1 MTIRFD
7 NRVAIVTGAGGGLG
21 RAYAHLL
28 AARGAKV
35 VVNDIGG
42 AVDGSGA
49 SKGPA
54 QSVVDE
60 IAAAG
65 GTAVANT
72 DSVAEHDSAAA
83 IVAAAVDTWG
93 KVDIV
98 INNAGVVRDKAFHN
112 MALDDFDFVVR
123 THLLGAA
130 YVSHA
135 AFPVMRANNYGR
147 ILMASSH
154 SGIFGNFGQSN
165 YGAAKLGMVGLVNVL
180 EIEGARYNINVN
192 AIAPLALTRMAE
204 TAPIFEGEEPAK
216 ATPEHV
222 AAMAAYL
229 VSEDCS
235 ESGGIFAA
243 TAGYYSRIKLVEGA
257 GIRVDKDTPPSPD
270 LIADRF
276 AEIGDMAQA
285 REWTDVLS
293 HLKYAMGIE

>member
-7 NRVAIVTGAGGGLG
+7 GRVAIVTGAGGGLG
-21 RAYAHLL
+21 RAYAMAL
-28 AARGAKV
+28 AARGARV

-42 AVDGSGA
+42 AVDGSGS

-54 QSVVDE
+54 QTVVDE

-65 GTAVANT
+65 GEAIANA
-72 DSVAEHDSAAA
+72 DSVADHDSAAA
-83 IVAAAVDTWG
+83 IVAAAVDAWG

-98 INNAGVVRDKAFHN
+98 INNAGIVRDRAFHN
-112 MALDDFDFVVR
+112 MPLDDFDFVVR
-123 THLLGAA
+123 THLLGSA

-204 TAPIFEGEEPAK
+204 TAPIFDGEEPAK

-229 VSEDCS
+229 VSEECS

-257 GIRVDKDTPPSPD
+257 GIRVDKDTPPTPD
-270 LIADRF
+270 LIADRIG
-276 AEIGDMAQA
+276 EINDMPQP
-285 REWTDVLS
+285 REWPDVLT
-293 HLKYAMGIE
+293 HLKYAMAID